1 MSTYANRLEYFARMK
16 CLGMVRFNLSIQVKI
31 SIKIAWQSTYL
42 KKKKKKKKRKG
53 ETDASDCFLVHFH
66 KIF

>member
-1 MSTYANRLEYFARMK
+1 MSTYANRLEYFAKMK
-16 CLGMVRFNLSIQVKI
+16 CLGMVRLNLSIQVKI

-42 KKKKKKKKRKG
+42 KKKKKRKG
-53 ETDASDCFLVHFH
+53 ETDASDCLVHFH